1 MGYVKNVEII
11 AYLTQ
16 KGKDYIVSGKKKHAL
31 ITHFSI
37 ADPDT
42 NYVIASSTTYNTI
55 GEKNILKKDFIPNIS
70 GVYGSEDNCLKY
82 LSNNII
88 QKYSLFGGC
97 DRGVGEFILSTNETD
112 LNYLEVSCIKPEP
125 ILLLIE
131 TENYNSFDITTPPF
145 NKNAIIS
152 DYTID
157 KNINNDVIDY
167 VYKNLSLRNGIGF
180 FDINIRYKLL
190 NMDTTLPLY
199 KTNPKGNETFNVKF
213 NYFDSNILKEKY
225 LIDPLNYNPN
235 NSLLKFNNE
244 DNLFILD
251 SKEDLTQNKSG
262 SILYISH
269 IKTADILNLP
279 NYGWNIV
286 ADFDV
291 ITYNNLDGATYEI
304 NRPQEPLNSTI
315 NKKIRFYNPTKV
327 GIKHTNPLAQNDTLE
342 LTLIKR
348 PDNKYNVKVPHNI
361 YLNNKSPEGLENVEL
376 VLKSSSIGIKN
387 LHFSNKNNE
396 SFETYNFKK
405 DDVEFIS
412 QYEDI
417 SFEIDETLLVADQL
431 YLLDFAI
438 SINNTNDYVITDS
451 KHKIIY
457 VRFIYRKSNPNF
469 TLTLDTNIGSSVIT
483 NTGSGTYKQNTQ
495 VPITTSSNDNQ
506 YTFNYWSDENGNKI
520 STSKDFNFIITK
532 DTKLTANYT
541 YKALEKNLFI
551 ITYFGSFYDP
561 NQKITNPNTNIYYKI
576 PPINKITEE
585 KPYYSTDVLGF
596 TGNATNTG
604 FNNMTSDKNLTNN
617 ANNYAITK
625 GIVFE
630 EPFYLKIQ
638 DGVNKL
644 AVLYYG
650 EPSDYIIERNT
661 NPILVVNLYGKKM
674 IGGKLDSEKLIATYK
689 SPIKDLNG
697 INIPIENNGYDID
710 IQKDEEYRVTVSS
723 ENGTIYM
730 AEDIYGRR
738 RGQIA
743 LSVAST

>member
-1 MGYVKNVEII
+1 MGYIKNVEII

-16 KGKDYIVSGKKKHAL
+16 IGKDHIVSGKKKHAL

-37 ADPDT
+37 GDPDT

-55 GEKNILKKDFIPNIS
+55 GEKNILKEDFIPNIS

-82 LSNNII
+82 LSYGIK
-88 QKYSLFGGC
+88 QKYSLSGGC
-97 DRGVGEFILSTNETD
+97 DRGVGKFILSTNEND
-112 LNYLEVSCIKPEP
+112 LNYLEVSCVKPEP
-125 ILLLIE
+125 VLLLIE

-167 VYKNLSLRNGIGF
+167 VYKNLSLKNGIGF

-291 ITYNNLDGATYEI
+291 IAYNDLDGATYEI

-348 PDNKYNVKVPHNI
+348 PDNKYSVKVPHNI

-376 VLKSSSIGIKN
+376 VLKSGSIPIKN
-387 LHFSNKNNE
+387 LYFSNKNNE

-417 SFEIDETLLVADQL
+417 SFEIDETLLVAGQL
-431 YLLDFAI
+431 YLLFFAI
-438 SINNTNDYVITDS
+438 SINNTNDYVILDS

-457 VRFIYRKSNPNF
+457 VRFFYRKPNPKF
-469 TLTLDTNIGSSVIT
+469 TLTLDTNIGNTFIT
-483 NTGSGTYKQNTQ
+483 NTGSGTYDQGTQ
-495 VPITTSSNDNQ
+495 VQIKTLSNNTE
-506 YTFNYWSDENGNKI
+506 YTFDYWTDENGNKI
-520 STSKDFNFIITK
+520 STLNDFNFTITK

-541 YKALEKNLFI
+541 YKALPKNKYIL
-551 ITYFGSFYDP
+551 TYFGRFIKNYD
-561 NQKITNPNTNIYYKI
+561 ITQSNYQI
-576 PPINKITEE
+576 PPIISNGVEIKEE
-585 KPYYSTDVLGF
+585 KPYYKTNTLAFSNE
-596 TGNATNTG
+596 NATG
-604 FNNMTSDKNLTNN
+604 FGVMTRDTSINDIDYVESKQNDTDKS
-617 ANNYAITK
+617 YYI
-625 GIVFE
+625 
-630 EPFYLKIQ
+630 KIKN
-638 DGVNKL
+638 GVNKL

-650 EPSDYIIERNT
+650 GTKDYSIDNNT
-661 NPILVVNLYGKKM
+661 NPILVVKLYGKK
-674 IGGKLDSEKLIATYK
+674 IKDDKLQTETLIATYK
-689 SPIKDLNG
+689 RPIKDLDG
-697 INIPIENNGYDID
+697 INISINNNGYDID
-710 IQKDEEYRVTVSS
+710 VQAGEEYRVTVSS
-723 ENGTIYM
+723 EDGLIKLSNTI
-730 AEDIYGRR
+730 DNRI
-738 RGQIA
+738 RGQIV
-743 LSVAST
+743 LSVANI